1 MRERIVKCRGV
12 VPGTGAGEALVS
24 TEAFCFYL
32 CDAKTGT
39 VVEKNHELYQRS
51 VAGKVMLIKSGKGSS
66 VVMIDGLYQLK
77 MNHNLPAAIIVQ
89 DIEPVLVSSAVVV
102 GVPIVDRLAVDPYE
116 LIRENAHVMV
126 DADKGEIRV
135 FENPLQTEKGGGF
148 RR

>member
-1 MRERIVKCRGV
+1 MREDIVKCRGV
-12 VPGTGAGEALVS
+12 VPGTGEGEALVS
-24 TEAFCFYL
+24 AEAFCFYL

-39 VVEKNHELYQRS
+39 VVEKNHELYQKS

-77 MNHNLPAAIIVQ
+77 MNGNLPAAIIVV

-116 LIRENAHVMV
+116 LIRDNAYVAV
-126 DADKGEIRV
+126 DADQGEVRV
-135 FENPLQTEKGGGF
+135 IEKTLRSETST